1 LSSPPPPTARLP
13 PLVVGLLIALVG
25 AAVACTSPN
34 PDYERAPDAAPAP
47 FDAHEDTSD
56 GTGGATHLKD
66 GPSAD
71 VGTTPSDVGQVGT
84 GDAEPNRDGA
94 SQDRGSQGP
103 NLVGAWHFEE
113 GVGSPIAAD
122 SSYSGAVGTL
132 TGMDPATAWIPGR
145 KGGNA
150 LAFEPTTAAPRPSV
164 RVALVP
170 GLKDLRRFTVAAWI
184 YRTGT
189 SKPAQM
195 SAFSQQRTTDNDEI
209 FNLCIV
215 NDDAVV
221 YLPNP
226 GGGLPHEA
234 RINQSLAFEVWIHL
248 AATFD
253 GATIRLYR
261 NGVLA
266 ASTPYAYTLPSSTN
280 PFVIG
285 SNVNTNSEQPFV
297 GYLDDVMVYDG
308 ALSDAAVAALA
319 AP

>member
-1 LSSPPPPTARLP
+1 M
-13 PLVVGLLIALVG
+13 
-25 AAVACTSPN
+25 ACTSPN
-34 PDYERAPDAAPAP
+34 PDYERAADANG
-47 FDAHEDTSD
+47 
-56 GTGGATHLKD
+56 GTGGANQIKD

-71 VGTTPSDVGQVGT
+71 GGTTPS
-84 GDAEPNRDGA
+84 
-94 SQDRGSQGP
+94 
-103 NLVGAWHFEE
+103 LVGAWHFEE
-113 GVGSPIAAD
+113 GVGSPTAAD

-132 TGMDPATAWIPGR
+132 TGMDPASAWVPGR

-150 LAFEPTTAAPRPSV
+150 LAFNPTTAAPRPSV

-170 GLKDLRRFTVAAWI
+170 ALRDLRRFTVAAWI

-189 SKPAQM
+189 TKPAQT
-195 SAFSQQRTTDNDEI
+195 SIFSQQRTTDNDEI
-209 FNLCIV
+209 VNLCIV

-221 YLPNP
+221 YLPNQ

-234 RINQSLAFEVWIHL
+234 RINQSLAFGVWIHL

-261 NGVLA
+261 NGVLT

-297 GYLDDVMVYDG
+297 GYLDDVMFYDG
-308 ALSDAAVAALA
+308 ALSDTAVAALA